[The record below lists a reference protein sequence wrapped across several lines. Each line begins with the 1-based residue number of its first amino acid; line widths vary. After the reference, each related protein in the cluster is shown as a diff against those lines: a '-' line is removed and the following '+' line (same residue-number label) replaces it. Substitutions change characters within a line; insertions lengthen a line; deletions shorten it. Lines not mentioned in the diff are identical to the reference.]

1 MRREKI
7 PRRMA
12 GLIACG
18 ERKSRQSAAKVS
30 QIQGIQHI
38 CSRPG
43 LFWNG
48 AGRPVK
54 PTGSHTVVPPTS
66 DWAKGKMAED
76 TLTTSGI
83 GRHGATRLPS
93 VDVDSFNIELK
104 DDDGFLGDRAS
115 KGAFRKILDTL
126 RKPLKKNGEDPL
138 GSKSAEAIGKSGLDE
153 ALVGDDIGAAALV
166 HGAIEEFAQ
175 ELAYVTRRFLKT
187 KGWADTERIVVGGG
201 FRESRVGE
209 LAIART
215 DIILKAEDFKVEMVP
230 IRFDPDDAGLIG
242 CLHLAPSWIFE
253 AHDSIL
259 AVDIGGTNIRCGVV
273 ETRWKKA
280 PDLSKASVWK
290 SELWRHADDEPT
302 REGTVKRLVK
312 MLKELIAAAD
322 TEGLKLAPFI
332 GIACPGVI
340 NEDGSIE
347 KGAQNLPGNWESS
360 KFNLPTSLVEAIPEI
375 GDHDTAVLMHNDGV
389 AQGLSEVPFMQDVE
403 RWGVLTI
410 GTGLGNARFTNR
422 RKDKG
427 KSGND
432 DKDKDEKKDKKSKD

>member
-1 MRREKI
+1 
-7 PRRMA
+7 
-12 GLIACG
+12 
-18 ERKSRQSAAKVS
+18 
-30 QIQGIQHI
+30 
-38 CSRPG
+38 
-43 LFWNG
+43 
-48 AGRPVK
+48 
-54 PTGSHTVVPPTS
+54 
-66 DWAKGKMAED
+66 MAED

-93 VDVDSFNIELK
+93 VDVDIFNIELK
-104 DDDGFLGDRAS
+104 DDNGFLGDRAS

-138 GSKSAEAIGKSGLDE
+138 GSKSAEAIGKTALDE
-153 ALVGDDIGAAALV
+153 ALVGDDIHAAALV

-175 ELAYVTRRFLKT
+175 ELAYVTQRFLKT
-187 KGWADTERIVVGGG
+187 KAWADTERIVVGGG

-215 DIILKAEDFKVEMVP
+215 DIILKAEDLKVDLLP
-230 IRFDPDDAGLIG
+230 IRFHPDEAGLIG

-273 ETRWKKA
+273 ETRAKKA
-280 PDLSKASVWK
+280 PDLSKASVWRF
-290 SELWRHADDEPT
+290 EIWRHANDEPT
-302 REGTVKRLVK
+302 REGAVKRLVK
-312 MLKELIAAAD
+312 MLKDLIAAAD
-322 TEGLKLAPFI
+322 SEGLKLAPFI

-340 NEDGSIE
+340 NEDGTIE

-360 KFNLPTSLVEAIPEI
+360 KFNLPASLVEAIPQI
-375 GDHDTAVLMHNDGV
+375 GEHDTAVLMHNDAV
-389 AQGLSEVPFMQDVE
+389 VQGLCEVPFMQDIE

-422 RKDKG
+422 RKDR
-427 KSGND
+427 
-432 DKDKDEKKDKKSKD
+432 DKDKDDKKDKDKDDKKEKKDKD

>member
-1 MRREKI
+1 M
-7 PRRMA
+7 
-12 GLIACG
+12 
-18 ERKSRQSAAKVS
+18 
-30 QIQGIQHI
+30 
-38 CSRPG
+38 
-43 LFWNG
+43 
-48 AGRPVK
+48 
-54 PTGSHTVVPPTS
+54 GSPAVVPRFLGYGR
-66 DWAKGKMAED
+66 AKMAED

-93 VDVDSFNIELK
+93 VDVDSYNIELK

-126 RKPLKKNGEDPL
+126 REPLKKNGEDPL
-138 GSKSAEAIGKSGLDE
+138 GSKSAEAIGKNALDE
-153 ALVGDDIGAAALV
+153 ALLGDDIHASALV
-166 HGAIEEFAQ
+166 HGAIEEFAH
-175 ELAYVTRRFLKT
+175 ELAYVTQRFLKT
-187 KGWADTERIVVGGG
+187 KAWADTERIVVGGG

-215 DIILKAEDFKVEMVP
+215 DIILKAEGATVDMVP
-230 IRFDPDDAGLIG
+230 IRYHPDDAGLIG

-280 PDLSKASVWK
+280 PDLSKAEVWK

-302 REGTVKRLVK
+302 REGAVKRLAK
-312 MLKELIAAAD
+312 MLKGLIAEAD
-322 TEGLKLAPFI
+322 AEGLKLAPFI

-340 NEDGSIE
+340 NDDGSIE

-360 KFNLPTSLVEAIPEI
+360 NFNLPASLVEAIPQI

-389 AQGLSEVPFMQDVE
+389 AQGLSEVPFMQDVA

-410 GTGLGNARFTNR
+410 GTGLGNACFTNR
-422 RKDKG
+422 RKEKDKD
-427 KSGND
+427 KD
-432 DKDKDEKKDKKSKD
+432 DKKDKDEKKDRDKKGGD

>member
-1 MRREKI
+1 MK
-7 PRRMA
+7 PMGSLA
-12 GLIACG
+12 VV
-18 ERKSRQSAAKVS
+18 SA
-30 QIQGIQHI
+30 I
-38 CSRPG
+38 
-43 LFWNG
+43 
-48 AGRPVK
+48 
-54 PTGSHTVVPPTS
+54 S
-66 DWAKGKMAED
+66 DWARGKMAED

-104 DDDGFLGDRAS
+104 DDDGFVGDRAS

-126 RKPLKKNGEDPL
+126 RKPLKNNGDDPL
-138 GSKSAEAIGKSGLDE
+138 GKKASAEIGKGELDE
-153 ALVGDDIGAAALV
+153 VLVGDDIHASALV

-175 ELAYVTRRFLKT
+175 ELAYVTQRFLKT
-187 KGWADTERIVVGGG
+187 KAWADTERIVVGGG

-209 LAIART
+209 LSIART
-215 DIILKAEDFKVEMVP
+215 DIILKAAGFQVDMVP
-230 IRFDPDDAGLIG
+230 IRFHPDDAGLIG

-280 PDLSKASVWK
+280 PDLSKATVWK
-290 SELWRHADDEPT
+290 SELWRHANDEPT
-302 REGTVKRLVK
+302 REGAVKRLVK
-312 MLKELIAAAD
+312 MLKGLIDEAD
-322 TEGLKLAPFI
+322 AEGLKLAPFI

-360 KFNLPTSLVEAIPEI
+360 KFNLPASLVEAIPQI

-389 AQGLSEVPFMQDVE
+389 AQGLSEVPFMQDVQH
-403 RWGVLTI
+403 WGVLTI

-422 RKDKG
+422 RKDKD
-427 KSGND
+427 KD
-432 DKDKDEKKDKKSKD
+432 DKNKDDKKDKKSRD

>member
-1 MRREKI
+1 
-7 PRRMA
+7 
-12 GLIACG
+12 
-18 ERKSRQSAAKVS
+18 
-30 QIQGIQHI
+30 
-38 CSRPG
+38 
-43 LFWNG
+43 
-48 AGRPVK
+48 
-54 PTGSHTVVPPTS
+54 
-66 DWAKGKMAED
+66 MAED
-76 TLTTSGI
+76 LGTTTGI
-83 GRHGATRLPS
+83 ARHGATRLPS

-115 KGAFRKILDTL
+115 KGAFREILDTL
-126 RKPLKKNGEDPL
+126 RKPLKKNGDDPL
-138 GSKSAEAIGKSGLDE
+138 GSKSAEAIGKTALDE
-153 ALVGDDIGAAALV
+153 ALVGDDIHASALV
-166 HGAIEEFAQ
+166 HGAIEAFAQ

-187 KGWADTERIVVGGG
+187 KAWADTERIVVGGG
-201 FRESRVGE
+201 FRQSRVGE

-215 DIILKAEDFKVEMVP
+215 DIILKAEDFEVDLIP
-230 IRFDPDDAGLIG
+230 IRHHPDEAGLIG

-259 AVDIGGTNIRCGVV
+259 GVDIGGTNIRCGVV

-290 SELWRHADDEPT
+290 SELWRHVNDEPT

-312 MLKELIAAAD
+312 MLKGLIAAAD
-322 TEGLKLAPFI
+322 AEGLKLAPFI

-360 KFNLPTSLVEAIPEI
+360 KFNLPTSLVEAIPQI

>member
-1 MRREKI
+1 
-7 PRRMA
+7 
-12 GLIACG
+12 
-18 ERKSRQSAAKVS
+18 
-30 QIQGIQHI
+30 
-38 CSRPG
+38 
-43 LFWNG
+43 
-48 AGRPVK
+48 VK
-54 PTGSHTVVPPTS
+54 PTGSLAVVHPDFAPG
-66 DWAKGKMAED
+66 KGKMAED
-76 TLTTSGI
+76 TLTTTGI

-93 VDVDSFNIELK
+93 VDVESFNIELK

-115 KGAFRKILDTL
+115 KGAFREILDTL

-138 GSKSAEAIGKSGLDE
+138 GTKSAEDIGKSALDE
-153 ALVGDDIGAAALV
+153 ALVGDDIHASALV
-166 HGAIEEFAQ
+166 HGAIEEFAH
-175 ELAYVTRRFLKT
+175 ELAYVTQRFLKT
-187 KGWADTERIVVGGG
+187 KAWADTERIVVGGG
-201 FRESRVGE
+201 FRQSRVGE

-215 DIILKAEDFKVEMVP
+215 DIILKAEGFEVDLVP
-230 IRFDPDDAGLIG
+230 IRFHPDEAGLIG

-290 SELWRHADDEPT
+290 FDLWRHANDEPT
-302 REGTVKRLVK
+302 REGAVKRLVK
-312 MLKELIAAAD
+312 MLKGLIAEAD
-322 TEGLKLAPFI
+322 AEGLKLAPFI

-360 KFNLPTSLVEAIPEI
+360 KFNLPVSLVEAIPQI

-422 RKDKG
+422 RKDK
-427 KSGND
+427 
-432 DKDKDEKKDKKSKD
+432 DKDKDDKKEKKSKE